1 VCVRRLWA
9 LHVRRE
15 GAHAAWSAALRGRML
30 QRQGFSKYN
39 AVFEFPYEIQ
49 GQRVQ
54 MAVTSVT
61 GHLMELDFE
70 PSYR

>member
-1 VCVRRLWA
+1 
-9 LHVRRE
+9 
-15 GAHAAWSAALRGRML
+15 ML